1 MAEREALQKRY
12 AYAEMSN
19 KVQRADR
26 RSRRDGDGGA
36 GGGPTGEVESLWN
49 VLPQETLGR
58 MGDRVGATAD
68 AAADG
73 EGGTKKSER
82 PAEVAEMM
90 ERAAKRRKKKE
101 TNDFIGGSSAAG
113 SSKRR
118 ENILLEGGTSI
129 LDDSVGV
136 SAYRP
141 TNPASRSAY
150 ETLLNILSSKQYL
163 GNQPSSI
170 LRGALE
176 EVLETLK
183 DANYRDPERKEV
195 ISKFLTGRGSSLPDA
210 VFAQMVQ
217 LGKAMDDYE
226 DYKNRASGQNNN
238 DDENDNNNGMDDEMG
253 VAVVF
258 DDSEEEEEGNRGVD
272 EDERSDVEEDVV
284 VDVDDSSSDEGD
296 GNGEA
301 NEGGMPNDESGDEER
316 MVQGSTN
323 RTKSGGGKGGVRILS
338 VHEIDAHYLQRRLA
352 ATLDDAD
359 ECAKVAD
366 QVLSVLD
373 IRPGTSIRECE
384 NQLLVLLGFE
394 RFDLIKTLLA
404 NRARIWGCVSIKR
417 AVDESTRDSVEK
429 ALMEDESGEGEKALN
444 ELRSRSGAEDWKGE
458 RMKSAKDTL
467 RKERG
472 DGFDNLSEAAV
483 GESKMSKALD
493 SVKVGS
499 DAAEDGDESPSDAK
513 RSAHE
518 LDFDSLAFR
527 EGSHTM
533 TNKKCE
539 LPDQSW
545 RAMKPGYE
553 EVHVP
558 AVRSVA
564 PPDEKLVPISDL
576 PEWTHDAFKGMT
588 MLNRVQSKMADVAL
602 RSSENVLLCAREWTT
617 SVLPCLLCHSYHKLT
632 YTLSL
637 IVFQPLVREKQTSR
651 CCQS

>member
-26 RSRRDGDGGA
+26 RSRRDGDGGG

-68 AAADG
+68 DAD
-73 EGGTKKSER
+73 EGGKKKTDR

-101 TNDFIGGSSAAG
+101 ANDYSGSAAAAGG

-226 DYKNRASGQNNN
+226 DYKNRASGQGNNEDE
-238 DDENDNNNGMDDEMG
+238 DDGNNGVDDEMG

-258 DDSEEEEEGNRGVD
+258 DDSEEEEDGNRGVD

-296 GNGEA
+296 GNDAAMEGER
-301 NEGGMPNDESGDEER
+301 PNDESGDEER
-316 MVQGSTN
+316 MVQGSTS
-323 RTKSGGGKGGVRILS
+323 RSKSGGGKGGVRILS

-352 ATLDDAD
+352 ATQDDAD

-429 ALMEDESGEGEKALN
+429 ALMDDESGEGGKALN

-472 DGFDNLSEAAV
+472 DGLGSLSE
-483 GESKMSKALD
+483 ENKMSKALD
-493 SVKVGS
+493 SIKVESGGG
-499 DAAEDGDESPSDAK
+499 EDGDVSPSDAK

-564 PPDEKLVPISDL
+564 PPDEKLVPIADL

-602 RSSENVLLCAREWTT
+602 RSSENVLLCAR
-617 SVLPCLLCHSYHKLT
+617 K
-632 YTLSL
+632 
-637 IVFQPLVREKQTSR
+637 
-651 CCQS
+651 

>member
-26 RSRRDGDGGA
+26 RSRRDGDGGGGG

-58 MGDRVGATAD
+58 MGDRVGATTAD
-68 AAADG
+68 AGGD
-73 EGGTKKSER
+73 EGGKKKNDR

-101 TNDFIGGSSAAG
+101 ANDYNGSGAAGGG

-238 DDENDNNNGMDDEMG
+238 EDEDDGNIGVDDEMG

-258 DDSEEEEEGNRGVD
+258 DDSEEEEDGNHRGVD

-284 VDVDDSSSDEGD
+284 VDVDDSSSEEGE

-301 NEGGMPNDESGDEER
+301 MEGGRPDDESGDEER
-316 MVQGSTN
+316 MVQGSTS
-323 RTKSGGGKGGVRILS
+323 RTKSGGGGKGGVRILS

-417 AVDESTRDSVEK
+417 AVDESTRDLVEK
-429 ALMEDESGEGEKALN
+429 ALMEDESGEGGKALN

-467 RKERG
+467 RKEKG
-472 DGFDNLSEAAV
+472 DGFGNLSE
-483 GESKMSKALD
+483 ENKMSKALD

-499 DAAEDGDESPSDAK
+499 GGGDDGDASPSDAK

-564 PPDEKLVPISDL
+564 PPDEKLVPIADL

-602 RSSENVLLCAREWTT
+602 RSSENVLLCARE
-617 SVLPCLLCHSYHKLT
+617 
-632 YTLSL
+632 
-637 IVFQPLVREKQTSR
+637 
-651 CCQS
+651 

>member
-1 MAEREALQKRY
+1 
-12 AYAEMSN
+12 MS
-19 KVQRADR
+19 
-26 RSRRDGDGGA
+26 
-36 GGGPTGEVESLWN
+36 T
-49 VLPQETLGR
+49 
-58 MGDRVGATAD
+58 
-68 AAADG
+68 
-73 EGGTKKSER
+73 
-82 PAEVAEMM
+82 
-90 ERAAKRRKKKE
+90 
-101 TNDFIGGSSAAG
+101 
-113 SSKRR
+113 
-118 ENILLEGGTSI
+118 
-129 LDDSVGV
+129 
-136 SAYRP
+136 YRP
-141 TNPASRSAY
+141 TNPGSRSAY
-150 ETLLNILSSKQYL
+150 QALLNILSSKQYL

-238 DDENDNNNGMDDEMG
+238 NEDENDDNNGVDDEMG

-284 VDVDDSSSDEGD
+284 VDVDESSSDEGD
-296 GNGEA
+296 GNGEV
-301 NEGGMPNDESGDEER
+301 NEGGGRADDESGEEER
-316 MVQGSTN
+316 MVQGSTT

-338 VHEIDAHYLQRRLA
+338 VHEIDAHYLQRQLA

-429 ALMEDESGEGEKALN
+429 ALMEDESGEGGKALN

-467 RKERG
+467 RKDRG
-472 DGFDNLSEAAV
+472 DGVDSLTEAAG

-499 DAAEDGDESPSDAK
+499 GGGEDGDESPSDAK

-518 LDFDSLAFR
+518 LDFDSLTFR

-539 LPDQSW
+539 LPDQ
-545 RAMKPGYE
+545 E
-553 EVHVP
+553 
-558 AVRSVA
+558 
-564 PPDEKLVPISDL
+564 
-576 PEWTHDAFKGMT
+576 
-588 MLNRVQSKMADVAL
+588 
-602 RSSENVLLCAREWTT
+602 
-617 SVLPCLLCHSYHKLT
+617 
-632 YTLSL
+632 
-637 IVFQPLVREKQTSR
+637 
-651 CCQS
+651 